1 MDGKQRDQNGSTD
14 LTPTM
19 QAGQDSE
26 GGGVVK
32 NKCVCCMQWWC
43 CGCGTRRPSNL
54 EAFCKRPRGGHSAF
68 YFQVERSKCL
78 EIKGQTREVH

>member
-26 GGGVVK
+26 GGVDGCEQMCTLHAGGVL
-32 NKCVCCMQWWC
+32 CVWL
-43 CGCGTRRPSNL
+43 S
-54 EAFCKRPRGGHSAF
+54 
-68 YFQVERSKCL
+68 
-78 EIKGQTREVH
+78 